1 MLILLET
8 MAEERRTATAP
19 ELLEPLMARLAGGDQ
34 EALAELYHRTRTS
47 VYGLALSYLKNRHDA
62 EDVTQDAFVRA
73 WENAHQ
79 YRPQGTPLAW
89 LLTIARNLALMKLR
103 ERGRTQDMAL
113 EDWERLAAENPMVT
127 VEDRQVLD
135 AALTG
140 GVEYPALSD
149 QLDQALSGT
158 ELTGL
163 SEQELADRVAGKL
176 AEELL
181 AAKFLQGIPLAG
193 AVGGVLD
200 SRLTARLLDYAAL
213 KYTRRFLLD
222 HRPAG
227 AAGL

>member
-8 MAEERRTATAP
+8 MARSAAPPLRRSCWSRWWP
-19 ELLEPLMARLAGGDQ
+19 AGRGGQ
-34 EALAELYHRTRTS
+34 EALAELYTARGRRCTAWPI
-47 VYGLALSYLKNRHDA
+47 LPENQHDA

-135 AALTG
+135 AALT
-140 GVEYPALSD
+140 A
-149 QLDQALSGT
+149 
-158 ELTGL
+158 
-163 SEQELADRVAGKL
+163 LADDERQIV
-176 AEELL
+176 LL
-181 AAKFLQGIPLAG
+181 H
-193 AVGGVLD
+193 AVTGW
-200 SRLTARLLDYAAL
+200 
-213 KYTRRFLLD
+213 K
-222 HRPAG
+222 HREI
-227 AAGL
+227 AGLLELPLSTVLSKYRRALLKLKTKLEGGDAL